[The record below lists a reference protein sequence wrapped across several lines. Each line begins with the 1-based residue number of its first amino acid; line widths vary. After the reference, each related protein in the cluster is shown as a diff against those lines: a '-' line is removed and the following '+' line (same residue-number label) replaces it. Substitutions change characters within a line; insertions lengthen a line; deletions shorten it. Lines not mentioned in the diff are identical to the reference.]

1 MELETG
7 SPSNEIKDKREQAE
21 KIRSSIRSLEKE
33 LEQIQE
39 NCIHAEYELKN
50 CQTANSGF
58 NLRRVCKICTKEI
71 GFPTQEEVKQWT
83 EN

>member
-1 MELETG
+1 MELET
-7 SPSNEIKDKREQAE
+7 SEPKDKREQAE
-21 KIRSSIRSLEKE
+21 KIKSSIRLLEKE

-39 NCIHAEYELKN
+39 NCIHTEYELKN

-58 NLRRVCKICTKEI
+58 NLRRVCKTCTKEI
-71 GFPTQEEVKQWT
+71 GFPTQEEIKQWT

>member
-1 MELETG
+1 MELET
-7 SPSNEIKDKREQAE
+7 PSSNNEIKDKREQAE
-21 KIRSSIRSLEKE
+21 KIKSSIKILEKE

-39 NCIHAEYELKN
+39 NCTHPEYELKN

-58 NLRRVCKICTKEI
+58 NLRRVCKNCIKEI
-71 GFPTQEEVKQWT
+71 GFPTQEEIKQWT